1 MLLLIRSI
9 NLSAIL
15 CTFTIQ
21 VELLMLRLI
30 AIALAQPICWGRRFC
45 AGRRY
50 ANANGTIIGLITIVS
65 IAPKLEAMTFIEP
78 FTALNLSDDMI
89 STTVHTIHD
98 RNLRGHTKIGWLDSR
113 HTFSFGNFQDPNRM
127 GFRSLRVINDDRVIP
142 GAGFGTH
149 GHRDMEILTYVLE
162 GELAHKDSLGTGSV
176 IRPGDVQ
183 IMSAGTGIQHS
194 EFNNSASEP
203 VHFLQIWMLP
213 DRQNISPRY
222 DQRDFPLTEKQGKL
236 RLVASKDGRE
246 GSVVIHQDI
255 NLYVS
260 ILSTGERIT
269 FQTPPNRFAWVQVA
283 KGMATLN
290 GESLREGDGIQINSP
305 ELLEMT
311 TESDAEVLLFD
322 LA

>member
-1 MLLLIRSI
+1 
-9 NLSAIL
+9 
-15 CTFTIQ
+15 
-21 VELLMLRLI
+21 
-30 AIALAQPICWGRRFC
+30 
-45 AGRRY
+45 
-50 ANANGTIIGLITIVS
+50 
-65 IAPKLEAMTFIEP
+65 
-78 FTALNLSDDMI
+78 MI

-194 EFNNSASEP
+194 EFNNSESEP

-213 DRQNISPRY
+213 DRQNITPRY
-222 DQRDFPLTEKQGKL
+222 DQRDFPLVEKQGKL
-236 RLVASKDGRE
+236 RLVGSKDGRE

-260 ILSTGERIT
+260 VLSAGDSVSCETQPG
-269 FQTPPNRFAWVQVA
+269 RFAWVQVA
-283 KGMATLN
+283 RGMATLN
-290 GESLREGDGIQINSP
+290 GESLREGDGVQINSP
-305 ELLEMT
+305 ELLELT
-311 TESDAEVLLFD
+311 AESDAEILLFD